1 MSKARRKYL
10 SVIYNGVEIWKD
22 LSEYIQNFSY
32 VDSLDESDT
41 ISITLSDRDLKWSR
55 TWLPE
60 KGDVISPSI
69 ILENWNEEGEKMT
82 VPCGTF
88 LVDDFSFSAP
98 PFVCTIN
105 GVSAPVNTCFKETE
119 NTKTWEAATV
129 RLIAGEI
136 AGKYGLE
143 LVYESNEEI
152 QVVKTEQDKQAD
164 SDFLKSICE
173 KYGMGLKVYSNK
185 LVIWDLKQYF
195 ERIPVF
201 TIQPEM
207 VSKWSY
213 NSTMQ
218 GVYTGIKV
226 SYLNP
231 SNSKTIDVMVGTEE
245 RLYKTNQKAD
255 NEADAKRIGESALRN
270 ANRKERKMSITVP
283 PKMSLY
289 ATANVQL
296 SGFGDLDGRYFIEKV
311 SHSLSGKSYNMQVNL
326 SCISQDNEKKESV
339 PNMAD
344 NKNGGNQYTVQKGDS
359 LWNIA
364 KQYYGNGTKCKD
376 IYELNKQMI
385 EAEAKRRGKMDSNNG
400 YWIFPGMVLQFP

>member
-10 SVIYNGVEIWKD
+10 SIIYNGVEIWKD
-22 LSEYIQNFSY
+22 LSEYIQNFTY

-88 LVDDFSFSAP
+88 LVDDFSFSSP
-98 PFVCTIN
+98 PFICTIN

-136 AGKYGLE
+136 AEKYGLE
-143 LVYESNEEI
+143 LVYESAEEI
-152 QVVKTEQDKQAD
+152 KVAKAEQDKQPD
-164 SDFLKSICE
+164 SEFLRSICE

-195 ERIPVF
+195 EKTPAF

-207 VSKWSY
+207 LSKWSY

-218 GVYTGIKV
+218 GVYTGAKV

-231 SNSKTIDVMVGTEE
+231 GNSKTIDIMIGTEE

-255 NEADAKRIGESALRN
+255 NEADARRIGESALRN
-270 ANRKERKMSITVP
+270 ANRKERKMSITLP

-296 SGFGDLDGRYFIEKV
+296 SGFGNLDGKYFVERV
-311 SHSLSGKSYNMQVNL
+311 SHSLSGKYYNMQVNL
-326 SCISQDNEKKESV
+326 SCISQDNEKKEKV
-339 PNMAD
+339 ANTAD
-344 NKNGGNQYTVQKGDS
+344 NKKIPSQYTVQKGDS

-364 KQYYGNGTKCKD
+364 KDHYGSGMKCKD

-385 EAEAKRRGKMDSNNG
+385 ESEAKRRGRMNSNNG
-400 YWIFPGMVLQFP
+400 YWIYPGMVLQIP

>member
-1 MSKARRKYL
+1 MSEARRKYL
-10 SVIYNGVEIWKD
+10 SVIYNGVEVWKD

-32 VDSLDESDT
+32 VDALDESDT

-98 PFVCTIN
+98 PFMCTIN

-119 NTKTWEAATV
+119 NTKTWESATV

-136 AGKYGLE
+136 AAKYGLE
-143 LVYESNEEI
+143 LVYESSEEI
-152 QVVKTEQDKQAD
+152 KVAKTEQDKQPD
-164 SDFLKSICE
+164 SDFLRSICE

-185 LVIWDLKQYF
+185 LVIWDLKKYF
-195 ERIPVF
+195 EKTPVY
-201 TIQPEM
+201 TIRPEM

-218 GVYTGIKV
+218 GVYTGVKV

-231 SNSKTIDVMVGTEE
+231 GNSKTIDVMVGTED

-255 NEADAKRIGESALRN
+255 NEADARRIGESALRN
-270 ANRKERKMSITVP
+270 ANRKERKVSITLP
-283 PKMSLY
+283 PKMSFY
-289 ATANVQL
+289 ATATVQL
-296 SGFGDLDGRYFIEKV
+296 SGFGNLDGKYFVEKI
-311 SHSLSGKSYNMQVNL
+311 SHSLSGKAYTMQVNL
-326 SCISQDNEKKESV
+326 SCISQDNEKKENASK
-339 PNMAD
+339 AD
-344 NKNGGNQYTVQKGDS
+344 DIKSRGSQYTVQKGDS

-364 KQYYGNGTKCKD
+364 KHYYGSGTKCKD
-376 IYELNKQMI
+376 IYELNKQII
-385 EAEAKRRGKMDSNNG
+385 ESEAKRRGRISSNNG
-400 YWIFPGMVLQFP
+400 YWIYPGMVLQIP